1 MIPAATG
8 NGGYYSA
15 SSSLGAH
22 APTLQRTGA
31 SLRFGDERHLQAH
44 HWLVEEAYLLD
55 AQHYDTWLD
64 LLAEDI
70 HYIMPVRVTTAL
82 SAGYDSAPG
91 MAHFDEN
98 KYSLSR
104 RVARFRT
111 EHAWTEDPPSRL
123 RHHIT
128 NVRTFAT
135 EDPDHLVV
143 DSGVL
148 LYRSRGD
155 VREAALISAGREDL
169 LRRNG
174 DGWQLARRTI
184 LADDSVLRTQNLA
197 IFL

>member
-1 MIPAATG
+1 
-8 NGGYYSA
+8 
-15 SSSLGAH
+15 
-22 APTLQRTGA
+22 
-31 SLRFGDERHLQAH
+31 
-44 HWLVEEAYLLD
+44 
-55 AQHYDTWLD
+55 
-64 LLAEDI
+64 
-70 HYIMPVRVTTAL
+70 MPVRVTTAL
-82 SAGYDSAPG
+82 GAGYDSAPG

-135 EDPDHLVV
+135 DDPGHLVV

-155 VREAALISAGREDL
+155 VREAAWISAGREDL
-169 LRRNG
+169 LRRAG

-184 LADDSVLRTQNLA
+184 LVDDSVLRTQNLA